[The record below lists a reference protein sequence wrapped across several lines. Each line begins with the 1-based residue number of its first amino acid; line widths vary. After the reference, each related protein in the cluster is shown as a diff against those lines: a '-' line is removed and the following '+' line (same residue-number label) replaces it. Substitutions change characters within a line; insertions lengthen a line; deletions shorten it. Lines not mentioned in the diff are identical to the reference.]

1 MMDAVVAYHD
11 GNGQGGGR
19 GGGPMVVDGSQPGEA
34 VRNGQGPGAQFLRR
48 CDAAPAEDPRPEPDG
63 ASMAA
68 LVAFELEMAGAGP
81 CRGCRLL
88 LADSALTTLCLLW
101 PWVAG
106 DPGPGRA
113 SALGSPEVRRH
124 SALQNSL
131 PGRLPPACLEVT
143 ARPLGFARV
152 LPPHGG
158 PGPGPPSDQLSQA
171 RMRQKNMHLSP
182 DTKKRKGAAHGYAN
196 MLAAR
201 SNPTSLATALL
212 GPEAVAVGFHCSCS
226 G

>member
-1 MMDAVVAYHD
+1 MMDAVAYHD

-34 VRNGQGPGAQFLRR
+34 VRSGQG
-48 CDAAPAEDPRPEPDG
+48 APERSPTHDCRPEPDG

-101 PWVAG
+101 PWAPV
-106 DPGPGRA
+106 
-113 SALGSPEVRRH
+113 ALGSPEVRRH
-124 SALQNSL
+124 SALQNPL

-152 LPPHGG
+152 LPPWGG
-158 PGPGPPSDQLSQA
+158 PGPGPPCA
-171 RMRQKNMHLSP
+171 
-182 DTKKRKGAAHGYAN
+182 
-196 MLAAR
+196 
-201 SNPTSLATALL
+201 
-212 GPEAVAVGFHCSCS
+212 
-226 G
+226 